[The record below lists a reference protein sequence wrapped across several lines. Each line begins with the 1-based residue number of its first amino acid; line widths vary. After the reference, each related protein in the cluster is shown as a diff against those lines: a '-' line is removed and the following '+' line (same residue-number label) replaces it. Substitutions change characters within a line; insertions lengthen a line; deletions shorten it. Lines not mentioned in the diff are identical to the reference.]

1 MKRVIVG
8 VGNSFMKLSARKFWG
23 SITAVPVLALG
34 FWFASGLPRT
44 LLLRDLSATPGL
56 LVYAD
61 ETAQSPF
68 YRSLTSSIETA
79 PLPNGF
85 RKFLLQY
92 CEASTSNVVLR
103 SLHPEISVAEVKA
116 IKGMGIVNFL
126 DIQAGADADLIID
139 LIAGKA
145 PNLRILHL
153 QGSVTEEG
161 MKKICRGLPDLED
174 IYLANATLR
183 EAVPDLETGLRKLQ
197 GLTLDNCKL
206 GRGFLKTLEGRPD
219 VKIARQ

>member
-1 MKRVIVG
+1 MKR
-8 VGNSFMKLSARKFWG
+8 NARKFWG
-23 SITAVPVLALG
+23 PIAALPWLALG
-34 FWFASGLPRT
+34 TWFASGLPRV
-44 LLLRDLSATPGL
+44 LLLRDLSANPGL

-68 YRSLTSSIETA
+68 YRSLTSSIESA
-79 PLPNGF
+79 PFPNSL

-103 SLHPEISVAEVKA
+103 SLHPEISLEEVKG

-126 DIQAGADADLIID
+126 DIQAGEDANLIID
-139 LIAGKA
+139 CLVDKA

-153 QGSVTEEG
+153 QGSLTG
-161 MKKICRGLPDLED
+161 DGLQKICQGLPDLED
-174 IYLANATLR
+174 IYLADANIQGP
-183 EAVPDLETGLRKLQ
+183 VPELETGLRKLQ
-197 GLTLDNCKL
+197 GLTFDNCEL
-206 GRGFLKTLEGRPD
+206 GREFLKTLEARPD